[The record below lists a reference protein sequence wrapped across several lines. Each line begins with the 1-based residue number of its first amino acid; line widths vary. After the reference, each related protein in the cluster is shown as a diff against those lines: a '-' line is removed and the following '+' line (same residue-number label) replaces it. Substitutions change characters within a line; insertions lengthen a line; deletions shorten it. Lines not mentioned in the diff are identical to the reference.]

1 MTPVR
6 LWESFAFENGW
17 NVRFG
22 SSTGIGADALDISV
36 SKTKMN

>member
-17 NVRFG
+17 VRIG
-22 SSTGIGADALDISV
+22 SLTGIGADALDISV